1 MAGWRRTHKG
11 RGGNREF
18 NDWIVFDLGGFGE
31 VEMVRIRL
39 DVHYRWGNVPKVM
52 YLDLANCDDEEYAL
66 SMIQKFEPMSYDDD
80 YHNPDDPDS
89 RSGMLV
95 QLRQQRVEKEKV
107 CVLVTLCE
115 VVHGVSW

>member
-1 MAGWRRTHKG
+1 MAAELELSSVGASLAG
-11 RGGNREF
+11 AL
-18 NDWIVFDLGGFGE
+18 FDLGGFGE

-107 CVLVTLCE
+107 CVLVA
-115 VVHGVSW
+115 W